1 MNALL
6 DGVKLNV
13 KFKFSNGGFK
23 MKSRSKVYKIEMG
36 LVAIDLVMYTLLAV
50 SLINGGIL
58 KYFSINLT
66 TVVLGVLWLSW
77 VAACIGVLTSL
88 RRKTTVSD
96 KMSAI
101 TSLGACIGTNFLALL
116 VVFLMKAIFVT
127 MGTVGVSVMASMVV
141 ALYVISAVSRT
152 MYIGN
157 IGR

>member
-1 MNALL
+1 M
-6 DGVKLNV
+6 VKLNV
-13 KFKFSNGGFK
+13 KFKFSKGGFK
-23 MKSRSKVYKIEMG
+23 MKSKLYKIELG
-36 LVAIDLVMYTLLAV
+36 LVVIDLVMYTLLAV

-66 TVVLGVLWLSW
+66 TVVLVVLWISW

-141 ALYVISAVSRT
+141 AFYVISAVSRT
-152 MYIGN
+152 MYLGN